1 MSSSKRRVGIVG
13 YGSLGRHLASCVL
26 GDPSL
31 ELWYYSFF
39 IENLLDPNYLLA
51 LKTA

>member
-1 MSSSKRRVGIVG
+1 MKNIDKSSEMSPSAKRRVGIVG

-31 ELWYYSFF
+31 ELWHVTQYFR
-39 IENLLDPNYLLA
+39 
-51 LKTA
+51 LK